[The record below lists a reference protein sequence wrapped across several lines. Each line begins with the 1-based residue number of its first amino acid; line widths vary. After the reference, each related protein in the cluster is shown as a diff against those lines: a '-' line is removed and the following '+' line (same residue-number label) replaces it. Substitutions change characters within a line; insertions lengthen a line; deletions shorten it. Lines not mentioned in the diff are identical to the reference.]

1 MKILKSKLLCLLIA
15 GYFCVFSQ
23 NLFAL
28 TPKVEEASIDSSPF
42 ENWAIHG
49 QFTNVTQH
57 HPSFISPYSGQN
69 SLIFNG
75 RTEETSDLTLY
86 AGLHIWPDAEL
97 WINPEVDQGFGLS
110 NAVGLAGF
118 SSGEAYKIGENTPY
132 LRIPRAFLRQVIP
145 LGKSQERITSAA
157 NQLADYKSIDNVTL
171 TIGKFAVTDIFDT
184 NTYAHDPRLEFLNW
198 SVIDAGAFDYAADAW
213 GFTYGTAVELTQT
226 SWTLRSG
233 IFQLSKVPNGKI
245 TGIDFSQFMF
255 VNEIEKRYRCNGH
268 PGKLKIL
275 VFANHGYMAD
285 YRDALR
291 LAQFKNDIPDVSL
304 VRLSNWRPGVSIN
317 LEQELTS
324 DLGAFARA
332 SVNDGSKEAYEFTD
346 INRSLSL
353 GLVLKGNRWGRE
365 KDTFGIAAVVNS
377 LSNDA
382 RKYFEDGGIGIL
394 IGDGNMH
401 YGDEKIV
408 EAYYS
413 ATLNEHLTL
422 SLNYQHVND
431 PAYNH
436 DRGPVSIFGIRL
448 HVEF

>member
-1 MKILKSKLLCLLIA
+1 M
-15 GYFCVFSQ
+15 
-23 NLFAL
+23 
-28 TPKVEEASIDSSPF
+28 
-42 ENWAIHG
+42 
-49 QFTNVTQH
+49 
-57 HPSFISPYSGQN
+57 
-69 SLIFNG
+69 
-75 RTEETSDLTLY
+75 
-86 AGLHIWPDAEL
+86 
-97 WINPEVDQGFGLS
+97 
-110 NAVGLAGF
+110 
-118 SSGEAYKIGENTPY
+118 
-132 LRIPRAFLRQVIP
+132 IP
-145 LGKSQERITSAA
+145 LGQSQERISSAA
-157 NQLADYKSIDNVTL
+157 NQLAGFKSIDNVTL
-171 TIGKFAVTDIFDT
+171 TIGKFAVTDIFDA
-184 NTYAHDPRLEFLNW
+184 NIYAHDPRLDFLNW

-213 GFTYGTAVELTQT
+213 GFTYGTAVEWSQN

-255 VNEIEKRYRCNGH
+255 VNEIEKRYGWNGH

-275 VFANHGYMAD
+275 VFANHAYMGD
-285 YRDALR
+285 YRDAFR

-304 VRLSNWRPGVSIN
+304 VRRSNWRPVVSVN

-324 DLGAFARA
+324 DLGTFARA

-346 INRSLSL
+346 INRSLSI

-382 RKYFEDGGIGIL
+382 RRYFEDGGIGIL

-401 YGDEKIV
+401 YGAEKIV
-408 EAYYS
+408 ETYYS
-413 ATLNEHLTL
+413 AMLNQHVTL
-422 SLNYQHVND
+422 SLNYQHVNN

-448 HVEF
+448 HADF